1 MFFSRRDFLRDSA
14 ALSAVAVTLGQ
25 IQAQEGK
32 QSEKKENKFRPK
44 VSANERI
51 RMAVIGFNGQGMG
64 HIRGYAE
71 MPETEVVMLCDVDQ
85 RVAEKGIKR
94 ATDSQ
99 ERTPAFVQD
108 LRRVLDDKNV
118 DAVSIATPNHWHALA
133 SIWAM
138 QAGKDVYV
146 EKPVSHN
153 VSEGRRMVVFARK
166 LNRIVQTGTQ
176 SRSQSGMRE
185 MIDYIHRGKIG
196 AVKMAYG
203 TCYKPRGSIGNV
215 TSPQKVPETLDYNL
229 WCGPAPLE
237 LPRRN
242 SPVHGT
248 VHYDWHW
255 FWNTG
260 NGDLG

>member
-44 VSANERI
+44 VS
-51 RMAVIGFNGQGMG
+51 

-229 WCGPAPLE
+229 WCGPAAIP
-237 LPRRN
+237 PCMVPFIMIGIG
-242 SPVHGT
+242 SGT
-248 VHYDWHW
+248 PGTAIWATRVSMKWIRHA
-255 FWNTG
+255 G
-260 NGDLG
+260 V